1 MNMTDLTTEILTK
14 PYELSDDQKKVVLS
28 KSRYIRVIAGAGA
41 GKTETLTRRIAYLIM
56 VEKVEPSS
64 IVAFTFTEKAA
75 QAMKSRIYQRVKEL
89 KGPLNMLGE
98 MYIGTIHAYA
108 KRLLEDHPKY
118 GNYEVLDENQEMAF
132 LMRHGWALG
141 LGKKGIY
148 AQNCQHFLRTVNMA
162 WEEML
167 DESELEKDAPDFYR
181 HMKRYEEILDKH
193 RLLTFSFMIKLAVD
207 ELRRSKR
214 VNVRYLFVDE
224 YQDINR
230 AQEEMI
236 RLVGGDGNIFVVGDP
251 RQSIYQWRGSDER
264 FFERFTETFKP
275 SETIVLKENQ
285 RSMRAIV
292 EVANAFAANFERRY
306 ASMDAQKDEVGF
318 VGIASLPTPEEE
330 AEWIV
335 RQIES
340 LVRSTG
346 IKYSDVAVLTRSV
359 STSAGPLINV
369 LRERNIR
376 YMVGG
381 NIGLFRR
388 DEAQALGRIFAW
400 LHDEG
405 FWVLNPYNWWDQ
417 VNGDALLDTALG
429 LWRGASRGGP
439 PADARGAL
447 LKIRADL
454 HSAKPAYNNMT
465 QVYHDILNALGF
477 KALDYKDPNDAAMMA
492 NLGRF
497 HNLLTDYEAANRR
510 GGRTE
515 NWNRDLKGLCW
526 FMNSYAIQAYE
537 EQPADDVKGVDAV
550 RVMTVHQAK
559 GLEWPVVFL
568 LSMVDRRFPSS
579 MTGRNQDWC
588 GVPREMF
595 DAARYEGTMEDER
608 RLFYVAMTRAKHALV
623 VSHFRSQGKY
633 ASRSSEFV
641 DIIDQKGSPAAK
653 IEGDLLPIAV
663 KPTEL
668 NDEMQTFAAGELTR
682 YNRCPQMYLL
692 GQVWGYQPEL
702 KQAIGYGNGL
712 HHSLRRAGELV
723 AMGMEPVKAVEDAVA
738 TEFHM
743 PFVGGAVLERF
754 RESARERLVMFAGK
768 HGADLRRIEETE
780 YRIEYPVQNA
790 TVTGRVDVILRD
802 DGVREVREYK
812 TSSEVTTPEELSDQV
827 RLYVMGLNGIGKDV
841 GRASVAYLEDADVRP
856 VGVSEAEMRQARE
869 MADRTVERIIGRDF
883 VPTPG
888 ENSCR
893 RCDHTRICRWRKN

>member
-306 ASMDAQKDEVGF
+306 ASMDAQKDEVG
-318 VGIASLPTPEEE
+318 
-330 AEWIV
+330 
-335 RQIES
+335 
-340 LVRSTG
+340 
-346 IKYSDVAVLTRSV
+346 
-359 STSAGPLINV
+359 
-369 LRERNIR
+369 
-376 YMVGG
+376 
-381 NIGLFRR
+381 
-388 DEAQALGRIFAW
+388 
-400 LHDEG
+400 
-405 FWVLNPYNWWDQ
+405 
-417 VNGDALLDTALG
+417 
-429 LWRGASRGGP
+429 
-439 PADARGAL
+439 
-447 LKIRADL
+447 
-454 HSAKPAYNNMT
+454 
-465 QVYHDILNALGF
+465 
-477 KALDYKDPNDAAMMA
+477 
-492 NLGRF
+492 
-497 HNLLTDYEAANRR
+497 
-510 GGRTE
+510 
-515 NWNRDLKGLCW
+515 
-526 FMNSYAIQAYE
+526 
-537 EQPADDVKGVDAV
+537 
-550 RVMTVHQAK
+550 
-559 GLEWPVVFL
+559 
-568 LSMVDRRFPSS
+568 
-579 MTGRNQDWC
+579 
-588 GVPREMF
+588 
-595 DAARYEGTMEDER
+595 
-608 RLFYVAMTRAKHALV
+608 
-623 VSHFRSQGKY
+623 
-633 ASRSSEFV
+633 
-641 DIIDQKGSPAAK
+641 
-653 IEGDLLPIAV
+653 
-663 KPTEL
+663 
-668 NDEMQTFAAGELTR
+668 
-682 YNRCPQMYLL
+682 
-692 GQVWGYQPEL
+692 
-702 KQAIGYGNGL
+702 
-712 HHSLRRAGELV
+712 
-723 AMGMEPVKAVEDAVA
+723 
-738 TEFHM
+738 
-743 PFVGGAVLERF
+743 
-754 RESARERLVMFAGK
+754 
-768 HGADLRRIEETE
+768 
-780 YRIEYPVQNA
+780 
-790 TVTGRVDVILRD
+790 
-802 DGVREVREYK
+802 
-812 TSSEVTTPEELSDQV
+812 
-827 RLYVMGLNGIGKDV
+827 
-841 GRASVAYLEDADVRP
+841 
-856 VGVSEAEMRQARE
+856 
-869 MADRTVERIIGRDF
+869 
-883 VPTPG
+883 
-888 ENSCR
+888 
-893 RCDHTRICRWRKN
+893 